1 MQSAEKSV
9 LGGDPSLDKKEKG
22 KLLAYHDQIIKQS
35 LQYSIIINCHTGEK
49 IILPG
54 DDSRSFY
61 YVNKGTVEVSYMAGE
76 TKITV
81 AIIGAGNFC
90 GEIGFFDG
98 GSRVRDVKAIEDAE
112 IRVFNQDSLERMQLD
127 EPGLYAGFIGHLAKG
142 ICGKFRRILEE
153 SEPLIAYGASL
164 SSRRRSFAEARPL
177 PDSLTSSKEWRKIT
191 AQVEEFKAHIYDLS
205 YNLQAVQG
213 DEIPDDLRYKG
224 YKILDV
230 LNDSLAVFKDMMPD
244 QESEDMMWG
253 FVFKEI
259 FPYFMRS
266 RFTERAYY
274 KPKGYAGDFLL
285 MEHIYQNKPDGDGK
299 MGLLV
304 DSWCMQRPSANAIR
318 GRRILMAEQLARI
331 SRERLQSND
340 IFEVMNLACGPCR
353 ELFDF
358 LKDCDYSEKIN
369 ALCVDIDD
377 EALQYSNSK
386 VNICPHN
393 ASIRYMKENLVKWAL
408 GKTNQTIGAKD
419 MIYSAGLFDY
429 LEPRLFCRLVNKC
442 HEHLKP
448 GGSLLIGNFAPY
460 SDILLMSH
468 IAHWVLLY
476 RTEDE
481 LRELF
486 KNTNFGTD
494 VSILSEPE
502 GINLFVLAVKQ

>member
-1 MQSAEKSV
+1 MQNAVKSV
-9 LGGDPSLDKKEKG
+9 LGKNLSQLQKEKG
-22 KLLAYHDQIIKQS
+22 TLLAYHDQTIKQS
-35 LQYSIIINCHTGEK
+35 LQYSILINCHTGEK

-54 DDSRSFY
+54 EDSRSFY
-61 YVNKGTVEVSYMAGE
+61 YINKGTVEVSYMAGK

-112 IRVFNQDSLERMQLD
+112 IRVFNQDSLAGMQED
-127 EPGLYAGFIGHLAKG
+127 EPTLYAGFIGHLARG

-164 SSRRRSFAEARPL
+164 SSRRRSFSEARPL
-177 PDSLTSSKEWRKIT
+177 PDSLTSSQEWRKIT
-191 AQVEEFKAHIYDLS
+191 GQIEEFKAHVYDLS
-205 YNLQAVQG
+205 YKLQAVQG
-213 DEIPDDLRYKG
+213 EEIPDDLRDKG
-224 YKILDV
+224 YRILDV
-230 LNDSLAVFKDMMPD
+230 LNDNLAVFKELMAD

-253 FVFKEI
+253 YVFKEI

-274 KPKGYAGDFLL
+274 KPKGYAGDFLM
-285 MEHIYQNKPDGDGK
+285 MEHIYQNKPAGDGK
-299 MGLLV
+299 LGCLV
-304 DSWCMQRPSANAIR
+304 DAWCLQRPGSNAIR
-318 GRRILMAEQLARI
+318 GRRILMREQLGLI
-331 SRERLQSND
+331 SRKRLEDGNRFD
-340 IFEVMNLACGPCR
+340 VMNLACGPSR

-358 LKDCDYSEKIN
+358 LHECDYSEKIDI
-369 ALCVDIDD
+369 LCVDIDD

-386 VNICPHN
+386 VNIFPHK

-408 GKTNQTIGAKD
+408 GKTNQSIGLKD

-460 SDILLMSH
+460 KDMLLMSY
-468 IAHWVLLY
+468 IVHWELLY
-476 RTEDE
+476 RSAEE
-481 LRELF
+481 LTELF
-486 KNTNFGTD
+486 KDTNFGCDIT
-494 VSILSEPE
+494 ILSEPE
-502 GINLFVLAVKQ
+502 GVNLFVLAEKK